1 MQTLRPDDPVK
12 KDLRMETANF
22 GTLLKEER
30 EKRKISLSE
39 ISNATKLS
47 VSALQLMEKGNLDD
61 LPPDVFVRGFIRSYA
76 RTVGI
81 SSNEPLELLD
91 QVLLER
97 RRASEPLVVSDLR
110 PSRRPLLERPTRAER
125 SQPVPMPDPSVEDE
139 SQSQRRG
146 IGLAVFVIIVLL
158 IATITLSLFLRQ
170 QPQSGEGL
178 SLHEAMPETLSPS
191 RDV

>member
-1 MQTLRPDDPVK
+1 
-12 KDLRMETANF
+12 METTNF
-22 GTLLKEER
+22 GTLLKAER
-30 EKRKISLSE
+30 ERRKISLAE
-39 ISNATKLS
+39 IAQATKLS
-47 VSALQLMEKGNLDD
+47 VSSLKLMEAGNLDD

-76 RTVGI
+76 RTLGI

-97 RRASEPLVVSDLR
+97 RRAAEPI
-110 PSRRPLLERPTRAER
+110 T
-125 SQPVPMPDPSVEDE
+125 PMPAGPGAVAARGEPAKQPAVVPAPLPPPVEDDV
-139 SQSQRRG
+139 QSPRRG

-178 SLHEAMPETLSPS
+178 SLGEHGAVPSSLS
-191 RDV
+191 RHA